1 MWTRTFLIA
10 AMAAAPLLA
19 GDLAT
24 VDHYVQVKSMVPTI
38 AGQTTQIYVREVTAP
53 GTVLRGAPLDNRVVL
68 FIHGAGTPAEV
79 AFDPPAEGY
88 SWMKHLAAAGF
99 DTFSM
104 DMTGYGRSTRPTA
117 MNDPCNLSESDRAGL
132 NPGSKPAPCAPSY
145 GSRLTTIE
153 SDWHDIDAVVDH
165 LRELRGVDTVGLVAW
180 SLGGPRAGG
189 YAAHHP
195 EKVNSLVLLAPA
207 YQGDGG
213 AKPAKVPADGAVM
226 SKQSR
231 ADFDAGWNRQVGCP
245 GQYEPTVSDAVWSA
259 MMESDPVGA
268 TWGTGVRRAPL
279 VTAWGFG
286 NDVVTKMKTPA
297 LLFAGVHDVQIP
309 IGRVKELYADLA
321 SPQKAFVD
329 LACSSHNAMWEM
341 NRKLMFDATVEWLTS
356 GTLQGKTSGEFK
368 LGY

>member
-1 MWTRTFLIA
+1 MRTRLFLLAALIA
-10 AMAAAPLLA
+10 APVFA

-24 VDHYVQVKSMVPTI
+24 IDHYVQVKSMVPAI
-38 AGQTTQIYVREVTAP
+38 EGQMTQIYVREVTAP
-53 GTVLRGAPLDNRVVL
+53 GTVLRGTPLDNRVVL

-79 AFDPPAEGY
+79 AFDAPAAGY

-99 DTFSM
+99 DVFSM
-104 DMTGYGRSTRPTA
+104 DMTGYGRSTRPTP

-132 NPGSKPAPCAPSY
+132 TPGSAPAPCKPSY

-165 LRELRGVDTVGLVAW
+165 LRSLRGVDTVSLFGW

-189 YAAHHP
+189 YTARHP
-195 EKVNSLVLLAPA
+195 EKVNNLVLLAPA

-245 GQYEPTVSDAVWSA
+245 GQYERAVSDAVWSA
-259 MMESDPVGA
+259 MLESDPVGA

-279 VTAWGFG
+279 VTSWGFG
-286 NDVVTKMKTPA
+286 NEVVTKMKTPA
-297 LLFAGVHDVQIP
+297 LLFVGVHDVQVP
-309 IGRVKELYADLA
+309 IGRVEALYNDLG
-321 SPQKAFVD
+321 SEQKVFVD
-329 LACSSHNAMWEM
+329 LACSSHNAMWET
-341 NRKLMFDATVEWLTS
+341 NRLLMFDASVEWLTS
-356 GTLQGKTSGEFK
+356 GTLQGKTSGAFK